1 MIPGTSRRP
10 DRAARTRPPEREHV
24 LFVHAHPDDESIVT
38 GGTIARLVRDGV
50 PVTVLTCTRGERG
63 DVIPEDLRHLEGDL
77 RALADHRETEL
88 ADAMAALG
96 VTDHRFLGDADAR
109 WRGLEPRRYVDS
121 GMEWGED
128 GVPVALRPLDPDSLC
143 AGDEADEARDV
154 LAVIA
159 DVDATSVITYDDHGG
174 YGHPDHVRTH
184 VIATWAA
191 EEAGVPAYLITTT
204 ASSAREAHELVAA
217 RGRFPAPDADPAGT
231 LVLADDEVDLAV
243 DASEVLDQKI
253 RAIAAHRTQ
262 TVVDGDQFALSH
274 GIGAPIAPV
283 EMFRLHRPVGTAP
296 DDGVPRPPRGA
307 QRIGTALASVVLGV
321 LVGTVGTAAHRATVP
336 VGGIALPVGLVLA
349 LVTLACLL
357 VAFRLLLVDRL
368 HALCLGLGV
377 VAAVAVLGTRGPS
390 GSVLFPDDGI
400 SQVWAV
406 APAILVA
413 AVVVWPRFARRAP
426 GVGAGP
432 DAAPAAGSGDRA
444 TAGTPSRAA

>member
-10 DRAARTRPPEREHV
+10 DRAARTRRPEHEHV

-63 DVIPEDLRHLEGDL
+63 DVIPEGLRHLEGDL
-77 RALADHRETEL
+77 GALADHRETEL

-121 GMEWGED
+121 GMEWGDD
-128 GVPVALRPLDPDSLC
+128 GVPVALRPLDPASLC

-217 RGRFPAPDADPAGT
+217 RGRFPAPDPDPAGT
-231 LVLADDEVDLAV
+231 LVLADDQVDLTV
-243 DASEVLDQKI
+243 DASEVLDAKI

-274 GIGAPIAPV
+274 GIGAPISPV
-283 EMFRLHRPVGTAP
+283 EMFRLHRPAGATP

-307 QRIGTALASVVLGV
+307 QRVGTALASVVLGT
-321 LVGTVGTAAHRATVP
+321 LVGAVGTAAHRATVP

-377 VAAVAVLGTRGPS
+377 VAAVAVLGTRGPG

-426 GVGAGP
+426 DAGTGP
-432 DAAPAAGSGDRA
+432 DAARVAGSGDRA
-444 TAGTPSRAA
+444 AAGTPSRAA

>member
-1 MIPGTSRRP
+1 MISGSRR
-10 DRAARTRPPEREHV
+10 PEREHV
-24 LFVHAHPDDESIVT
+24 LLVHAHPDDESIVT

-63 DVIPEDLRHLEGDL
+63 EVIPEELRHLEGDL

-88 ADAMAALG
+88 ADAMDALG
-96 VTDHRFLGDADAR
+96 VTDHRFLGDAGAR

-121 GMEWGED
+121 GMEWGDD

-143 AGDEADEARDV
+143 AGDPADEARDV

-174 YGHPDHVRTH
+174 YGHPDHMRTH
-184 VIATWAA
+184 EIATWAA

-204 ASSAREAHELVAA
+204 RSSAREAHDVVAA
-217 RGRFPAPDADPAGT
+217 RGRFPAPDPDPAGA
-231 LVLADDEVDLAV
+231 LVLDDEEVDVVV
-243 DASEVLDQKI
+243 DVSDVLDAKI

-283 EMFRLHRPVGTAP
+283 EMYRIHRPAGSVT
-296 DDGVPRPPRGA
+296 DDGAPRPPRGA
-307 QRIGTALASVVLGV
+307 PRVGTAVASLVLGL
-321 LVGTVGTAAHRATVP
+321 LVGTIGTAAHRATVP
-336 VGGIALPVGLVLA
+336 VGAADLPVGLVLA
-349 LVTLACLL
+349 LATLACLL

-368 HALCLGLGV
+368 HALCLGLGA
-377 VAAVAVLGTRGPS
+377 VAAVAVLGTGGLG
-390 GSVLFPDDGI
+390 GSVLLPADGV

-406 APAILVA
+406 APAIVVA
-413 AVVVWPRFARRAP
+413 AVVVWPRFAPRPA
-426 GVGAGP
+426 GA
-432 DAAPAAGSGDRA
+432 
-444 TAGTPSRAA
+444 PSRAA

>member
-1 MIPGTSRRP
+1 M
-10 DRAARTRPPEREHV
+10 
-24 LFVHAHPDDESIVT
+24 
-38 GGTIARLVRDGV
+38 

-159 DVDATSVITYDDHGG
+159 DVDATSVVTYDDHGG

-191 EEAGVPAYLITTT
+191 EEAGIPAYLITTT
-204 ASSAREAHELVAA
+204 ASSAREAHDLVAA

-231 LVLADDEVDLAV
+231 LVLPDEAVDLRV
-243 DASEVLDQKI
+243 DASAVLDRKI
-253 RAIAAHRTQ
+253 RAVAAHRTQ

-274 GIGAPIAPV
+274 GIGAPIAAV
-283 EMFRLHRPVGTAP
+283 EMYRLHHPSAPRSRTTAP
-296 DDGVPRPPRGA
+296 RCPRAAPSASAPRPPR
-307 QRIGTALASVVLGV
+307 S
-321 LVGTVGTAAHRATVP
+321 
-336 VGGIALPVGLVLA
+336 
-349 LVTLACLL
+349 C
-357 VAFRLLLVDRL
+357 
-368 HALCLGLGV
+368 
-377 VAAVAVLGTRGPS
+377 S
-390 GSVLFPDDGI
+390 GS
-400 SQVWAV
+400 SSA
-406 APAILVA
+406 
-413 AVVVWPRFARRAP
+413 RSSARRPTAP
-426 GVGAGP
+426 PCPSAASRCRWASCSPSRRSPASWWRSGSCSSTGCTRSASGSARSRRSRCSAP
-432 DAAPAAGSGDRA
+432 AAPAD
-444 TAGTPSRAA
+444 PCCSRTTG

>member
-1 MIPGTSRRP
+1 MTSGTSRRP
-10 DRAARTRPPEREHV
+10 DRAARTARPEREHV

-38 GGTIARLVRDGV
+38 GGTIAKLVRDGV

-63 DVIPEDLRHLEGDL
+63 DVIPDELRHLEGDL
-77 RALADHRETEL
+77 RALADHREIEL

-109 WRGLEPRRYVDS
+109 WKGLEPRRYVDS
-121 GMEWGED
+121 GMEWGDD

-143 AGDEADEARDV
+143 AGDEADEAGDV

-159 DVDATSVITYDDHGG
+159 DTDATSVITYDDHGG

-191 EEAGVPAYLITTT
+191 EEAGIPAYLITTT

-231 LVLADDEVDLAV
+231 LVLADDQVDLAV
-243 DASEVLDQKI
+243 DASEVIDAKI

-283 EMFRLHRPVGTAP
+283 ELFRLHRPAGAAA
-296 DDGVPRPPRGA
+296 DDGTPRPPRGA
-307 QRIGTALASVVLGV
+307 QRIGTAVTSLVLGL
-321 LVGTVGTAAHRATVP
+321 LVGAVGTAAHRATLP
-336 VGGIALPVGLVLA
+336 VAGIALPVGLVLA
-349 LVTLACLL
+349 LATLACLL

-377 VAAVAVLGTRGPS
+377 VAAVAVLSRRGPS
-390 GSVLFPDDGI
+390 GSVLFPDDGL

-413 AVVVWPRFARRAP
+413 AVVVWPRFSNRA
-426 GVGAGP
+426 P
-432 DAAPAAGSGDRA
+432 DAAGRADAADAAGSDA
-444 TAGTPSRAA
+444 PAPAGTGSRAA

>member
-1 MIPGTSRRP
+1 MTSGTSRRP
-10 DRAARTRPPEREHV
+10 DRAARTARPEREHV

-63 DVIPEDLRHLEGDL
+63 DVIPDELRHLEGDL

-96 VTDHRFLGDADAR
+96 VADHRFLGDPDAR
-109 WRGLEPRRYVDS
+109 WKGLDPRRYVDS
-121 GMEWGED
+121 GMEWGDD

-191 EEAGVPAYLITTT
+191 EEAGIPAYLITTT

-217 RGRFPAPDADPAGT
+217 RGRFPAPDAHPAGT
-231 LVLADDEVDLAV
+231 LVLADDRVDLAV
-243 DASEVLDQKI
+243 DASEVLDAKI

-283 EMFRLHRPVGTAP
+283 ELFRLHRPAGAAE
-296 DDGVPRPPRGA
+296 DDGSPRPPRGA
-307 QRIGTALASVVLGV
+307 QRIGTAVASLVLGL
-321 LVGTVGTAAHRATVP
+321 LVGAVATAAHRATLP

-349 LVTLACLL
+349 LATLACLL

-377 VAAVAVLGTRGPS
+377 IAAVAVLGTRGPS
-390 GSVLFPDDGI
+390 GSVLFPDDGL
-400 SQVWAV
+400 SQVWAI
-406 APAILVA
+406 APSILVA
-413 AVVVWPRFARRAP
+413 AVVVWPRFSTRAP
-426 GVGAGP
+426 GADARP
-432 DAAPAAGSGDRA
+432 DAAAVAGSDA
-444 TAGTPSRAA
+444 PAPAGTGPRAA